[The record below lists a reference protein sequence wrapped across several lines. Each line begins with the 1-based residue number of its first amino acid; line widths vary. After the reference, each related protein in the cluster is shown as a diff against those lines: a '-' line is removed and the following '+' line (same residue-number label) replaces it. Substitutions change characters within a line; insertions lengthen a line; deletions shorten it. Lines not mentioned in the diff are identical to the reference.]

1 LVCPHCGASTTAQ
14 GGTCA
19 ECGRAVPGNRVAAAT
34 LTPFPGPP
42 TLPPTDQDQTR
53 LASDPGG
60 LAARPAGAPIG
71 SLAPGDLFGPR
82 YRILRLL
89 GAGGMGIVYHAWD
102 EELGV
107 AVALK
112 VIRPEVSADPATAK
126 ELEKRF
132 KRELLLA
139 RQVTHHNVV
148 RIHDIGEVERTK
160 YITMSFIDGRDLAT
174 ELKASGHLT
183 VPQTLHLIRQLA
195 EGLQAA
201 HVAGVIHRDLKP
213 ANIMVEGDTAVIM
226 DFGIARSAVR
236 QVAGNVMKGTMPLS
250 RSALVTGATMQ
261 GAVVGTV
268 AYMSPEQAKG
278 EPADQRSDI
287 YAVGM
292 IMRDMLV
299 GMRNVENP
307 TDALNELMARVEHAP
322 KPVLEIDPT
331 IPEDV
336 DRIVTKCLQPDAAA
350 RYQNVQELLADLNKL
365 DAEGKPLPRI
375 RRLTKRV
382 VYAAGLVVV
391 ALLGGTWW
399 LAQPPPPPP
408 DPISVLIADLE
419 NRTGEPVFDGAV
431 EQALRLAMEGA
442 SFINAYPRVDA
453 ARVAEQLGRAGRID
467 ESVARLVATREGI
480 KFILA
485 ASIAKSGRGYEITV
499 KALDPARE
507 DPIASESDEASSR
520 NGVLET
526 VGSIAASVREELGDE
541 APRSARLAA
550 ADSFSA
556 SSLDAVKAYS
566 SAQDLQNRGRKGEAL
581 AAYRQAIDRDPSFG
595 LAYSGAAIMAFELGR
610 TDEAEALWKKML
622 PLTDRM
628 NERERYRTLGAYY
641 LGVTRNFEKAIET
654 YSNLVKSYPGDRNG
668 RSNLA
673 LAYFWSLNIP
683 KALEEGRLAVELDPK
698 NLLHRSNYALYA
710 MYAGDFDTA
719 TKETTHVI
727 EQEPAFYVAY
737 VPLAMAALA
746 RGDAQ
751 AAREAYGRMARTGA
765 AGSSLA
771 TMGLADVALYEGRY
785 AEAEK
790 ILKTGISD
798 DQAAGNVA
806 GMASK
811 YAALGEAFV
820 GLGQPKQ
827 AVAAA
832 DSALKLTKSKEVQ
845 LSAGAIFLRAGRDGL
860 AKTIAAELSQQLQ
873 PQARAYGKLL
883 EGRLALKQRRRIDAV
898 EAFLGAQKLADSWLA
913 RFDLGVA
920 YVEAGSYAEGRAEL
934 ETAEKRRGEA
944 TAIFLDEVPSFRYLV
959 PLHYWLGRAQEG
971 VGASD
976 GARKNFQQFLALRPG
991 RSADALVEDAR
1002 RRIEAR

>member
-1 LVCPHCGASTTAQ
+1 MLS
-14 GGTCA
+14 
-19 ECGRAVPGNRVAAAT
+19 
-34 LTPFPGPP
+34 
-42 TLPPTDQDQTR
+42 
-53 LASDPGG
+53 
-60 LAARPAGAPIG
+60 
-71 SLAPGDLFGPR
+71 PGDPFGPR
-82 YRILRLL
+82 YRILRML

-112 VIRPEVSADPATAK
+112 VIRPEVSADPVTAK

-148 RIHDIGEVERTK
+148 RIHDIGEVEGTK

-183 VPQTLHLIRQLA
+183 VRQTLLLIRRLA
-195 EGLQAA
+195 AGLEAA
-201 HVAGVIHRDLKP
+201 HAAGVIHRDLKP
-213 ANIMVEGDTAVIM
+213 ANIMIEGDSLVIM

-236 QVAGNVMKGTMPLS
+236 PVEGNVMKGTMPLS
-250 RSALVTGATMQ
+250 RSALMTGATMQ
-261 GAVVGTV
+261 GAIVGTV

-307 TDALNELMARVEHAP
+307 TDAMNELMARVQHAP
-322 KPVLEIDPT
+322 KPVLDIDPT

-350 RYQNVQELLADLNKL
+350 RYQSVQELLADLNSL
-365 DAEGKPLPRI
+365 DAEGKPLPKI

-382 VYAAGLVVV
+382 VGAAALLVL
-391 ALLGGTWW
+391 ALLGGTWY

-408 DPISVLIADLE
+408 DPVSVLIADLD

-431 EQALRLAMEGA
+431 EQALRIAIEGA
-442 SFINAYPRVDA
+442 SFINDYPRAEA
-453 ARVAEQLGRAGRID
+453 ALVAEQLGRPGRID
-467 ESVARLVATREGI
+467 ESVARLVATREEI
-480 KFILA
+480 KFILT
-485 ASIAKSGRGYEITV
+485 ASIAKSGSGYEITV

-541 APRSARLAA
+541 APKSARLAA

-556 SSLDAVKAYS
+556 SSLEAVKTYS
-566 SAQDLQNRGRKGEAL
+566 LAQDMQNRGRKGEAL
-581 AAYRQAIDRDPSFG
+581 AAYRRAIEQDPKFG

-610 TDEAEALWKKML
+610 TDEAEVLWKKML
-622 PLTDRM
+622 TLMDRM

-641 LGVTRNFEKAIET
+641 LGVSRNFEKAIEN
-654 YSNLVKSYPGDRNG
+654 YSNLVKFYPADRNG

-673 LAYFWSLNIP
+673 LAYFWALNIP
-683 KALEEGRLAVELDPK
+683 KALEEGRRAVELDPR

-719 TKETTHVI
+719 TKETTRVI

-746 RGDAQ
+746 RGDAA
-751 AAREAYGRMARTGA
+751 AARDAYGRMAKTGA

-771 TMGLADVALYEGRY
+771 TMGLADVALNEGRY

-790 ILKTGISD
+790 ILRTGISD

-811 YAALGEAFV
+811 YLALGESYV
-820 GLGQPKQ
+820 GLGQLKP

-832 DSALKLTKSKEVQ
+832 QNALKLAKSKEIQ
-845 LSAGAIFLRAGRDGL
+845 LSAGAIFLRAGQDGL
-860 AKTIAAELSQQLQ
+860 AKTLASELSQQLQ

-883 EGRLALKQRRRIDAV
+883 EGRLALKQRRMVDAV
-898 EAFLGAQKLADSWLA
+898 EAFLGAQKLADLWLA

-920 YVEAGSYAEGRAEL
+920 YVEAGHYAEGRAEL
-934 ETAEKRRGEA
+934 ETSQKRRGEA
-944 TAIFLDEVPSFRYLV
+944 TAIFLDEIPSFRYLA
-959 PLHYWLGRAQEG
+959 PLDYWLGRAQEG
-971 VGASD
+971 VGLMNEA
-976 GARKNFQQFLALRPG
+976 AENYKRFLTLRPG
-991 RSADALVEDAR
+991 PSRDPLVADARKRLSVSM
-1002 RRIEAR
+1002 